1 MIYYDLEIFEK
12 MCLAGFLKE
21 NGDAGIFVTAEGLKP
36 QLIDQGK
43 TKIFINQD
51 KISKTLNQSKFL
63 DQLVGFNNH
72 HYDDFIIGAVL
83 DGNVQ
88 KAYELSQDII
98 ARHKHFKHSKDFAT
112 YDTREQLPVNVSLK
126 KYESMRGL
134 PVEESSIPFDKS
146 DRFTLDEV
154 LEVVHYNLQDL
165 FATRDLF
172 HTRND
177 DAHGKYFDSKKL
189 LVQEYG
195 WSPNA
200 RNFSNGSMAASYL
213 MGWDKLKNLRPAE
226 PKIIGVSE
234 QVATFLK
241 RALKDSPYVSEG
253 LTRKE
258 RAKRREE
265 KAPTELYE
273 ESYGNVYKWAWGGL
287 HSAVGHL
294 EKTPGGAEVPVY
306 DKLDIEN
313 VYQLDVTSMF
323 PNIIIRDALLGP
335 ATDTFSNLVS
345 ERVENKIKKLPVAK
359 AQKIVIN
366 SVYGLLRL
374 PSSKLFNGHCAIHVN
389 VSGMVAVY
397 ALCTMLYNG
406 GAKIIQTNTDGV
418 AFQLQSLS
426 KDDMEKIRQ
435 EWEKKF
441 GLKLELSH
449 FKRFIQ
455 KDVNNYI
462 GVKDDKK
469 LKLKGGMV
477 AQAEHRDPLK
487 ASTPTI
493 LQTMLVEYLVNG
505 TPALTTLNNCN
516 ELLPFT
522 FTLSSPAGQTQTGYT
537 VDADGNRLPQKV
549 NRVYCATH
557 GSEYFKE
564 RREGNHAKFSGVSDS
579 VKLVNGDA
587 QQDTRPA
594 DLDIAYYLKLF
605 QKNLAQWVAK

>member
-21 NGDAGIFVTAEGLKP
+21 DGNAGIFVTAEGLKP
-36 QLIDQGK
+36 QLISQGK
-43 TKIFINQD
+43 AKIFINQD
-51 KISKTLNQSKFL
+51 KISKTLNQPNFL

-72 HYDDFIIGAVL
+72 HYDDFIISTVL
-83 DGNVQ
+83 GGDI
-88 KAYELSQDII
+88 KKSYELSQDII
-98 ARHKHFKHSKDFAT
+98 VRHKHFKHSKDFST
-112 YDTREQLPVNVSLK
+112 YDTREQLPINISLK

-146 DRFTLDEV
+146 DCFTLDEV
-154 LEVVHYNLQDL
+154 FEVVHYNLQDL
-165 FATRDLF
+165 IATQDLF

-177 DAHGKYFDSKKL
+177 NAHGKYFDSKKL

-213 MGWDKLKNLRPAE
+213 MGWDKLKNLRPVE
-226 PKIIGVSE
+226 PNTAGVSD

-306 DKLDIEN
+306 DKLDIDDI
-313 VYQLDVTSMF
+313 YQLDVTSMF
-323 PNIIIRDALLGP
+323 PNILIRDGLLGP
-335 ATDTFSNLVS
+335 ATDTFSDLVS
-345 ERVENKIKKLPVAK
+345 ERVENKKKKLPIAK

-389 VSGMVAVY
+389 VAGMVAVY
-397 ALCTMLYNG
+397 ALCTMLHNG

-418 AFQLQSLS
+418 AFQLETLS

-462 GVKDDKK
+462 GVKDDGT

-493 LQTMLVEYLVNG
+493 LQTMLVEYLVNR
-505 TPALTTLNNCN
+505 TPALTTLNDCN

-537 VDADGNRLPQKV
+537 VDSAGNRLPQKV
-549 NRVYCATH
+549 NRVYCSTH
-557 GSEYFKE
+557 GSKYFKE
-564 RREGNHAKFSGVSDS
+564 RREGKHAKFSGVSDS
-579 VKLVNGDA
+579 VKLVNGDIQRA
-587 QQDTRPA
+587 ARPN
-594 DLDIAYYLKLF
+594 DLDVAYYLKLF